1 MTRTFI
7 QTREFVASWEKMGL
21 GDKDLRHLELEL
33 LKNPKAG
40 KVIRG
45 TGGLRKLR
53 FAFENRGK
61 SGSARICYVD
71 FAQQE
76 TVYLITAYPKN
87 EKDNLSREECR
98 EIRRMIQIL
107 EHRNGG

>member
-7 QTREFVASWEKMGL
+7 QTHEFVANWANMGL
-21 GDKDLRHLELEL
+21 GDKDLRRLELEL
-33 LKNPKAG
+33 LKNPKTG

-61 SGSARICYVD
+61 SGSVRVCYVD
-71 FAQQE
+71 FVQRE
-76 TVYLITAYPKN
+76 TIYLVTAYPKN
-87 EKDNLSREECR
+87 EKDDLSREECR
-98 EIRRMIQIL
+98 EICKMIRML
-107 EHRNGG
+107 ERQNGE